1 MEVMKKT
8 DICISVIQNAIS
20 TLSYLS
26 RISNLNN
33 RELQELKLLHDEF
46 QEHWGNFSCDK
57 FKRMED
63 LFPKRALIKE
73 LTRLKALFY
82 YRILPVCN
90 YDIMYRDE
98 DDVYTNLCI
107 NNHYTGGEY
116 FREVWKILQEDAVC
130 LNDLEDEFWIIC
142 PDIKSIADYLKIT
155 RVKFNQIN
163 SKLPLLEILTIED
176 LFCKPNKYRD
186 TFDRLSKISLI
197 TDDEIKLIFTLAI
210 SIAKSI
216 KINMDL
222 ISSMYNKLKCMNR
235 DNVIED
241 KISKNDFTLPKEC
254 DTERFKS
261 MLNKA
266 IKKDLVRIN
275 NNGTLY
281 FDGSDALLSCFCGF
295 ALCGDSLKWDPATRI
310 QIIKKGNEGLFPNNP
325 LNKLFNAR
333 NLGKSRT
340 QILEKEPPGGF
351 ENILDIIKETA

>member
-8 DICISVIQNAIS
+8 DRCISVIQNAIS

-26 RISNLNN
+26 GISNLNN
-33 RELQELKLLHDEF
+33 GELQELKLLHDEF

-73 LTRLKALFY
+73 LTRLKAIFY

-98 DDVYTNLCI
+98 DDVYTNLCM

-116 FREVWKILQEDAVC
+116 FQEVWKILQEDAVS
-130 LNDLEDEFWIIC
+130 LNDLEDEFWIVC
-142 PDIKSIADYLKIT
+142 PDIKSINDYLKIT

-186 TFDRLSKISLI
+186 TFDRLSTIGLI
-197 TDDEIKLIFTLAI
+197 TDDEVKLIFTLAI

-216 KINMDL
+216 KINMNL

-241 KISKNDFTLPKEC
+241 NNSTSLPAELSSNEATEIFQKAITAGFCTANENGYNWNFEKFTGQLLAYFCQVLSCYLNLSKKSDKDGNKTVSWKPFEIAFGVKNIKSYKNDWMKYNTMFTP
-254 DTERFKS
+254 
-261 MLNKA
+261 
-266 IKKDLVRIN
+266 
-275 NNGTLY
+275 NGY
-281 FDGSDALLSCFCGF
+281 E
-295 ALCGDSLKWDPATRI
+295 
-310 QIIKKGNEGLFPNNP
+310 QIDKI
-325 LNKLFNAR
+325 
-333 NLGKSRT
+333 
-340 QILEKEPPGGF
+340 F
-351 ENILDIIKETA
+351 E

>member
-8 DICISVIQNAIS
+8 DRCISVIQNAIS

-26 RISNLNN
+26 GISNLNN
-33 RELQELKLLHDEF
+33 GELQELKLLHDEF

-73 LTRLKALFY
+73 LTRLKAIFY

-98 DDVYTNLCI
+98 DDVYTNLCM

-116 FREVWKILQEDAVC
+116 FREVWKILQEDAVS
-130 LNDLEDEFWIIC
+130 LNDLEDEFWIVC
-142 PDIKSIADYLKIT
+142 PDIKSINDYLKIT

-163 SKLPLLEILTIED
+163 SKLPLLKILTMED

-186 TFDRLSKISLI
+186 TFDRLSTIGLI
-197 TDDEIKLIFTLAI
+197 TDDEVKLIFTLAI

-241 KISKNDFTLPKEC
+241 NNSTSLPAELSSNEATEIFQKAITAGFCIAYENGYNWNFEKFTGQLLAYFCQVLSCHLNLSKKIDKDGNKTVSWKPFEIAFGIKNIKSYKNDWMKYNTMFTP
-254 DTERFKS
+254 
-261 MLNKA
+261 
-266 IKKDLVRIN
+266 
-275 NNGTLY
+275 NGY
-281 FDGSDALLSCFCGF
+281 E
-295 ALCGDSLKWDPATRI
+295 
-310 QIIKKGNEGLFPNNP
+310 QIDKI
-325 LNKLFNAR
+325 
-333 NLGKSRT
+333 
-340 QILEKEPPGGF
+340 F
-351 ENILDIIKETA
+351 E